1 MRQYLPKVA
10 HIDQRPADRAIAEMI
25 GFGLRDR
32 IGVNA
37 GVARD
42 FGRSSR
48 SPFVLRTKRIPLT
61 IDHLAVL
68 CDQHIDAGA
77 AFSIG

>member
-42 FGRSSR
+42 FGRSS
-48 SPFVLRTKRIPLT
+48 
-61 IDHLAVL
+61 
-68 CDQHIDAGA
+68 
-77 AFSIG
+77 